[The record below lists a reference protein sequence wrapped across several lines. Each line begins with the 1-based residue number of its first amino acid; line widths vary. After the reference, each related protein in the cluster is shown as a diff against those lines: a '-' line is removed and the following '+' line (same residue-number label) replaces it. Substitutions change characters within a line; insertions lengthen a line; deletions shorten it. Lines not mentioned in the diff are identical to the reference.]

1 MPLLIFGPAT
11 NWNDSLKTKMEYAR
25 SFELTKYV
33 VVDSLLDSSTQDAE
47 ADIVAHLFVTV
58 YWSWRWGYKRRLYC
72 SAAAWIC
79 CSELE

>member
-33 VVDSLLDSSTQDAE
+33 VVDSLLDSSTQNAE

-58 YWSWRWGYKRRLYC
+58 YWSWRWHCLACAIGFSVKLQ
-72 SAAAWIC
+72 
-79 CSELE
+79 